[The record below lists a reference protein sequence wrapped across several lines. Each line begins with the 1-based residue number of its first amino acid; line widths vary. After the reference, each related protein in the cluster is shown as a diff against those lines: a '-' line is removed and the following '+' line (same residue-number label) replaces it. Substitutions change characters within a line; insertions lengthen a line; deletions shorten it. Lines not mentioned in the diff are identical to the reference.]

1 MANRW
6 LRRKRNSLGYGV
18 QSPGDFYFV
27 QHVLRETSPYYAY
40 AALHRMMRQISLP
53 DRCDEVYRLLF
64 RLANHVHPDV
74 MIAVGSGPSAIAM
87 AMACPQAR
95 CVAIERAEKRHDALH
110 SLLAEY
116 PHVELKNG
124 DEMALF
130 RQVLPEVGTIQ
141 LLHVAHTAY
150 YREVVEAALPYV
162 TPHTLFVIDDIRA
175 DKEKQAWWKSLRES
189 RATGVSYDLGSMGL
203 LFFDHSRYKETYWI
217 NLRR

>member
-40 AALHRMMRQISLP
+40 EALHRMRRQFSLP

-64 RLANHVHPDV
+64 RLANYVHPDV
-74 MIAVGSGPSAIAM
+74 MIVVGSEPSAIAM
-87 AMACPQAR
+87 GMACPQAR
-95 CVAIERAEKRHDALH
+95 CVAIGHAEKRYGDLH
-110 SLLAEY
+110 SQLAEY
-116 PHVELKNG
+116 RYVEPKNG

-130 RQVLPEVGTIQ
+130 RQVLLEVGAIQ
-141 LLHVAHTAY
+141 LLHVAHTAH
-150 YREVVEAALPYV
+150 YREIVEAALPYV
-162 TPHTLFVIDDIRA
+162 TPHTLFIIDDIRA
-175 DKEKQAWWKSLRES
+175 DKGKEAWWKSLRES

-203 LFFDHSRYKETYWI
+203 LFFDHSRYKESYWI